1 MVDMVTLNARLQ
13 SLKTGQRQ
21 QEALIDLF
29 TVLADTAYN
38 VSRIISAGGELSDT
52 IGVQNSDGDNQK
64 ALDVIADDEFLGAAR
79 ASGVVAAYCSEEQDS
94 AVVIEESAPLVV
106 AIDPLDGSSNI
117 DVNVSIGTIISVLPN
132 PGGDLQQSAMQV
144 GKNQLAAAFFVYGPQ
159 MTLYLT
165 TGNGTDLYRMDPATG
180 VFLLV
185 EEGIEIPAE
194 TSEYAI
200 NASNARQWF
209 TPVQRY
215 VSDLLLG
222 DEGPRERNFNMRWI
236 GSLVAD
242 AGRIFNRGG
251 VFLYPGDRR
260 PKYESGRLRLIY
272 EANPVAFLT
281 EQAGGAATDG
291 VTRILE
297 KVPAE
302 IHERTALVF
311 GSKTEVHWVGSYE
324 AEVRQGLDL
333 SPLFSN
339 RNLFRS

>member
-1 MVDMVTLNARLQ
+1 MIALDERLPLLTAEQ
-13 SLKTGQRQ
+13 PQRA
-21 QEALIDLF
+21 ALMELF
-29 TVLADTAYN
+29 TALAAKAKE
-38 VSRIISAGGELSDT
+38 VSRIIAAGGDLGST
-52 IGVQNSDGDNQK
+52 IGDQNADGDAQK
-64 ALDVIADDEFLGAAR
+64 ALDVMADDAFLDAAKQ
-79 ASGVVAAYCSEEQDS
+79 SGVVAAYCSEEQDH
-94 AVVIEESAPLVV
+94 AVILDEHAPLVI

-132 PGGDLQQSAMQV
+132 PGGDLQQSAMQS
-144 GKNQLAAAFFVYGPQ
+144 GDQQLAAAFFVYGPQ
-159 MTLYLT
+159 TTLYLT
-165 TGNGTDLYRMDPATG
+165 LGEGTDLYRMDPTSG
-180 VFLLV
+180 RFMLI
-185 EEGIEIPAE
+185 EERIEIAEE

-209 TPVQRY
+209 TPIQRY
-215 VSDLLLG
+215 ISDLLLG

-260 PKYESGRLRLIY
+260 PKYDNGRLRLIY
-272 EANPVAFLT
+272 EANPVAFLV

-297 KVPAE
+297 KTPTE
-302 IHERTALVF
+302 IHERTALIF
-311 GSKTEVHWVGSYE
+311 GSKTEVRWVGSYE
-324 AEVRQGLDL
+324 AETRQGLDQ
-333 SPLFSN
+333 SPLFSH

>member
-1 MVDMVTLNARLQ
+1 MIALDTRLQ
-13 SLKTGQRQ
+13 SLKTGQPQ
-21 QEALIDLF
+21 QDALVELF
-29 TVLADTAYN
+29 TALAAKAHE
-38 VSRIISAGGELSDT
+38 VSRIISAGGELGHT
-52 IGVQNSDGDNQK
+52 IGDQNADGDAQK
-64 ALDVIADDEFLGAAR
+64 ALDVMADEEFLMAAQ
-79 ASGVVAAYCSEEQDS
+79 ASGVVAAYFSEEQDQ
-94 AVVIEESAPLVV
+94 AVVIDEAAPLIV

-132 PGGDLQQSAMQV
+132 PGGDLQQSAMQT
-144 GKNQLAAAFFVYGPQ
+144 GDQQLAAAFFVYGPQ
-159 MTLYLT
+159 TALYLT
-165 TGNGTDLYRMDPATG
+165 MGNGTDLYRMDPTSG
-180 VFLLV
+180 IFLLI
-185 EEGIEIPAE
+185 EEGIEISEE

-215 VSDLLLG
+215 ISDLLLG
-222 DEGPRERNFNMRWI
+222 SEGPRERNFNMRWV

-251 VFLYPGDRR
+251 IFLYPGDRR
-260 PKYESGRLRLIY
+260 PKYENGRLRLIY
-272 EANPVAFLT
+272 EANPVAFLV

-297 KVPAE
+297 KMPTE

-311 GSKTEVHWVGSYE
+311 GSKTEVRWVGSYE
-324 AEVRQGLDL
+324 AETRQGLDQ
-333 SPLFSN
+333 SPLFSH

>member
-1 MVDMVTLNARLQ
+1 MVTLNARLQ
-13 SLKTGQRQ
+13 LLKTGQRQ

-144 GKNQLAAAFFVYGPQ
+144 GNNQLAAAFFVYGPQ
-159 MTLYLT
+159 TTLYLT

-272 EANPVAFLT
+272 EANPVAYLT

-291 VTRILE
+291 LTRILE
-297 KVPAE
+297 KVPTE

-311 GSKTEVHWVGSYE
+311 GSKTEVRWVGGYE
-324 AEVRQGLDL
+324 AEVRQGLDP
-333 SPLFSN
+333 SPLFSH

>member
-1 MVDMVTLNARLQ
+1 MVTLNARLQ

-144 GKNQLAAAFFVYGPQ
+144 GNNQLAAAFFVYGPQ
-159 MTLYLT
+159 TTLYLT

>member
-1 MVDMVTLNARLQ
+1 MVGMVTLNARLQ
-13 SLKTGQRQ
+13 SLKTGWKQ

-29 TVLADTAYN
+29 TVLADSAYN
-38 VSRIISAGGELSDT
+38 VSQIIAAGGDLSDT
-52 IGVQNSDGDNQK
+52 IDAQNSDGDTQK
-64 ALDVIADDEFLGAAR
+64 ALDVIADDRFLSAAR
-79 ASGVVAAYCSEEQDS
+79 ASGVVAAYFSEEQDS

-117 DVNVSIGTIISVLPN
+117 DVNISIGTIISVLPN

-144 GKNQLAAAFFVYGPQ
+144 GNNQLAAAFFVYGSQ
-159 MTLYLT
+159 TTLYLT
-165 TGNGTDLYRMDPATG
+165 TGNGTDLYRIDPSTG

-200 NASNARQWF
+200 NASNARHWF

-215 VSDLLLG
+215 ISDLLLG
-222 DEGPRERNFNMRWI
+222 DEGPRERNFNTRWI
-236 GSLVAD
+236 GSLVAE
-242 AGRIFNRGG
+242 ATRIFNRGG
-251 VFLYPGDRR
+251 VFLYPSDRR
-260 PKYESGRLRLIY
+260 PRYENGRLRLIY
-272 EANPVAFLT
+272 EANPVAYLI

-297 KVPAE
+297 KAPTE

-311 GSKTEVHWVGSYE
+311 GSKTEVRWVGSYE
-324 AEVRQGLDL
+324 AEVRQGLDP
-333 SPLFSN
+333 SPLFSH

>member
-159 MTLYLT
+159 TTLYLT
-165 TGNGTDLYRMDPATG
+165 TGNGTDVYRMDPATG

>member
-1 MVDMVTLNARLQ
+1 MIALDTRLQ
-13 SLKTGQRQ
+13 SLKNGQPQ
-21 QEALIDLF
+21 HDALVELF
-29 TVLADTAYN
+29 AALATKATE
-38 VSRIISAGGELSDT
+38 VSRIISAGGDLGNT
-52 IGVQNSDGDNQK
+52 IGDQNADGDAQK
-64 ALDVIADDEFLGAAR
+64 ALDVMADDEFLEAAK

-94 AVVIEESAPLVV
+94 AVILDESAPLVV

-132 PGGDLQQSAMQV
+132 PGGDLQQSAMQA
-144 GKNQLAAAFFVYGPQ
+144 GEQQLAAAFFVYGPQ
-159 MTLYLT
+159 TTLYLT
-165 TGNGTDLYRMDPATG
+165 TGQGTDLYRLDPVAG
-180 VFLLV
+180 VFKLI
-185 EEGIEIPAE
+185 EEGIQIPEE

-215 VSDLLLG
+215 ISDLLLG
-222 DEGPRERNFNMRWI
+222 TDGPRERNFNMRWI

-260 PKYESGRLRLIY
+260 PKYEQGRLRLIY
-272 EANPVAFLT
+272 EANPVAFLV

-291 VTRILE
+291 VTRILD
-297 KVPAE
+297 KMPTE

-311 GSKTEVHWVGSYE
+311 GSKTEVRWMGSYE
-324 AEVRQGLDL
+324 AETRQGLDQ
-333 SPLFSN
+333 SPLFSH

>member
-1 MVDMVTLNARLQ
+1 MTTLDQRLQ
-13 SLKTGQRQ
+13 SLKVGQP
-21 QEALIDLF
+21 EKAALIELF
-29 TVLADTAYN
+29 TALAAKAKE
-38 VSRIISAGGELSDT
+38 VSRIIAGGGDLGGI
-52 IGVQNSDGDNQK
+52 IGDQNADGDVQK
-64 ALDVIADDEFLGAAR
+64 ALDVMADDEFLEAAKL
-79 ASGVVAAYCSEEQDS
+79 SGVVATYCSEEQDH
-94 AVVIEESAPLVV
+94 AVILDEEAPLVI

-117 DVNVSIGTIISVLPN
+117 DVNVAIGTIISVLPN
-132 PGGDLQQSAMQV
+132 PGGDLQESAVQSGV
-144 GKNQLAAAFFVYGPQ
+144 KQLAAAFFVYGPQ
-159 MTLYLT
+159 TTLYLT
-165 TGNGTDLYRMDPATG
+165 LAEGTDLYRMDPNSG
-180 VFLLV
+180 LFVLI
-185 EEGIEIPAE
+185 EERIEIAEE

-215 VSDLLLG
+215 ISDLLLG

-260 PKYESGRLRLIY
+260 PKYENGRLRLIY
-272 EANPVAFLT
+272 EANPIAFLV

-291 VTRILE
+291 TIRILE
-297 KVPAE
+297 KKPTE

-311 GSKTEVHWVGSYE
+311 GSKTEVRWVESYE
-324 AEVRQGLDL
+324 AETRQGLDQ
-333 SPLFSN
+333 SPLFSH

>member
-1 MVDMVTLNARLQ
+1 MVTLNARLQ

-64 ALDVIADDEFLGAAR
+64 ALDVIADDEFLCAAR

-144 GKNQLAAAFFVYGPQ
+144 GNNQLAAAFFVYGPQ
-159 MTLYLT
+159 TTLYLT

-185 EEGIEIPAE
+185 GERIEIPAE

-272 EANPVAFLT
+272 EANPVAYLT

-291 VTRILE
+291 LTRILE
-297 KVPAE
+297 KVPTE

-311 GSKTEVHWVGSYE
+311 GSKTEVRWVGGYE
-324 AEVRQGLDL
+324 TEVRQGLDP
-333 SPLFSN
+333 SPLFSH

>member
-1 MVDMVTLNARLQ
+1 MVTLNARLQ
-13 SLKTGQRQ
+13 SLKTGWKQ

-29 TVLADTAYN
+29 TVLADSAYN
-38 VSRIISAGGELSDT
+38 VSQIIAAGGDLSDT
-52 IGVQNSDGDNQK
+52 IDAQNSDGDTQK
-64 ALDVIADDEFLGAAR
+64 ALDVIADDRFLSAAR
-79 ASGVVAAYCSEEQDS
+79 ASGVVAAYFSEEQDS

-117 DVNVSIGTIISVLPN
+117 DVNISIGTIISVLPN

-144 GKNQLAAAFFVYGPQ
+144 GNNQLAAAFFVYGSQ
-159 MTLYLT
+159 TTLYLT
-165 TGNGTDLYRMDPATG
+165 TGNGTDLYRIDPSTG

-200 NASNARQWF
+200 NASNARHWF

-215 VSDLLLG
+215 ISDLLLG
-222 DEGPRERNFNMRWI
+222 DEGPRERNFNTRWI
-236 GSLVAD
+236 GSLVAE
-242 AGRIFNRGG
+242 ATRIFNRGG
-251 VFLYPGDRR
+251 VFLYPSDRR
-260 PKYESGRLRLIY
+260 PRYENGRLRLIY
-272 EANPVAFLT
+272 EANPVAYLI

-297 KVPAE
+297 KAPTE

-311 GSKTEVHWVGSYE
+311 GSKTEVRWVGSYE
-324 AEVRQGLDL
+324 TEVRQGLDP
-333 SPLFSN
+333 SPLFSH

>member
-1 MVDMVTLNARLQ
+1 MITLNARLQ
-13 SLKTGQRQ
+13 SLKTGWKQ

-29 TVLADTAYN
+29 TVLADSAYN
-38 VSRIISAGGELSDT
+38 VSQIIAAGGDLSDT
-52 IGVQNSDGDNQK
+52 IDAQNSDGDTQK
-64 ALDVIADDEFLGAAR
+64 ALDVIADHRFLSAAR
-79 ASGVVAAYCSEEQDS
+79 ASGVVAAYFSEEQDS

-117 DVNVSIGTIISVLPN
+117 DVNISIGTIISVLPN

-144 GKNQLAAAFFVYGPQ
+144 GNNQLAAAFFVYGSQ
-159 MTLYLT
+159 TTLYLT
-165 TGNGTDLYRMDPATG
+165 TGNGTDLYRIDPSTG

-200 NASNARQWF
+200 NASNARHWF

-215 VSDLLLG
+215 ISDLLLG
-222 DEGPRERNFNMRWI
+222 DEGPRERNFNTRWI

-242 AGRIFNRGG
+242 ATRIFNRGG
-251 VFLYPGDRR
+251 VFLYPSDRR
-260 PKYESGRLRLIY
+260 PRYENGRLRLIY
-272 EANPVAFLT
+272 EANPVAYLI

-297 KVPAE
+297 KAPTE

-311 GSKTEVHWVGSYE
+311 GSKTEVRWVGSYE
-324 AEVRQGLDL
+324 AEVRQGLDP
-333 SPLFSN
+333 SPLFSH

>member
-1 MVDMVTLNARLQ
+1 MVTLNARLQ

-64 ALDVIADDEFLGAAR
+64 ALDVIADDEFLGAVR

-159 MTLYLT
+159 TTLYLT

>member
-38 VSRIISAGGELSDT
+38 VSRIISAGGELSYT

-144 GKNQLAAAFFVYGPQ
+144 GNNQLAAAFFVYGPQ
-159 MTLYLT
+159 TTLYLT

-185 EEGIEIPAE
+185 GERIEIPAE

-333 SPLFSN
+333 SPLFRN
-339 RNLFRS
+339 RVLFGA

>member
-1 MVDMVTLNARLQ
+1 MVTLNARLQ
-13 SLKTGQRQ
+13 SLKTGWKQ

-29 TVLADTAYN
+29 TVLADSAYN
-38 VSRIISAGGELSDT
+38 VSQIIAAGGDLSDT
-52 IGVQNSDGDNQK
+52 IDAQNSDGDTQK
-64 ALDVIADDEFLGAAR
+64 ALDVIADDRFLSAAR
-79 ASGVVAAYCSEEQDS
+79 ASGVVAAYFSEEQDS

-117 DVNVSIGTIISVLPN
+117 DVNISIGTIISVLPN

-144 GKNQLAAAFFVYGPQ
+144 GNNQLAAAFFVYGSQ
-159 MTLYLT
+159 TTLYLT
-165 TGNGTDLYRMDPATG
+165 TGNGTDLYRIDPSTG

-200 NASNARQWF
+200 NASNARHWF

-215 VSDLLLG
+215 ISDLLLG
-222 DEGPRERNFNMRWI
+222 DEGPRERNFNTRWI
-236 GSLVAD
+236 GSLVAE
-242 AGRIFNRGG
+242 ATRIFNRGG
-251 VFLYPGDRR
+251 VFLYPSDRR
-260 PKYESGRLRLIY
+260 PRYENGRLRLIY
-272 EANPVAFLT
+272 EANPVAYLI

-297 KVPAE
+297 KAPTE

-311 GSKTEVHWVGSYE
+311 GSKTEVRWVGSYE
-324 AEVRQGLDL
+324 AEMRQGLDP
-333 SPLFSN
+333 SPLFSH